1 MRLLSEYVAE
11 VQKRIDREKDA
22 LSRGAAKSYDEYA
35 KACGTIHGLGLAVTI
50 LKDLFDKTP
59 SEERE

>member
-1 MRLLSEYVAE
+1 MRLLSDYVAE
-11 VQKRIDREKDA
+11 VQKRIDREKDFLA
-22 LSRGAAKSYDEYA
+22 RGGAESFDQYT

-59 SEERE
+59 TEER

>member
-59 SEERE
+59 SEGRD

>member
-59 SEERE
+59 SEERD